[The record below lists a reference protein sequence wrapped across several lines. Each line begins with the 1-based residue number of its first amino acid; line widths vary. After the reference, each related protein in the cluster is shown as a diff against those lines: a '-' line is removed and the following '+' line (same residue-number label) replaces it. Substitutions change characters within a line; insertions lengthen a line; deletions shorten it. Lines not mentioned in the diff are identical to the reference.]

1 MGKVKTLLFGLLL
14 FLAAPAAG
22 QYTAP
27 PTDATSHTICDD
39 CYANVPLG
47 HAFPFYGETFTNSW
61 MMANGVVMFRNPTD
75 FSFQS
80 WPDKGWCCNGL
91 EVANIAANKQDKF
104 SFAIAPFWTDLIQ
117 KDNDGG
123 FYSKTSAD
131 GTKYWWVRI
140 EEYNKNHEN
149 TFSLEILPTGDYAME
164 YGDLKVNNHSIF
176 IGAMGD
182 ISEDEYIQHEFYG
195 VSNQTNYIYGTAA
208 GNAGTKAYQ
217 SEGLAC
223 AYDPLSSQQCDGYA
237 AAYLAQQCGI
247 DPLYDQ
253 QCTGYADAFFDQ
265 QCDND
270 SFYSTSCDGYDDAFE
285 DLQCDLDPLYTEGC
299 DGYYEALIEEQ
310 LANMEEEEEWLT
322 DEEEET
328 MYGIVGFAEDDGG
341 IGGISDEDEFFTG
354 LPDEFFTNES
364 PIDLFATLDIEP
376 ILIEEEGF
384 FTMPLNELPET
395 IEEEFRADAL
405 EAIEENI
412 EEVEEYLDELF
423 ETETLEEFEEIFEE
437 EILEELSELEA
448 IEEIA
453 EEEFI
458 EEEELTE
465 IIEEETVEETAE
477 TVSEPKTSPIA
488 TRIAMA
494 QTKNALKVS
503 ASAVSMSQESSK
515 SEESGQSQQNGQNQS
530 GGSNLASDSGSGTI
544 SETIESA
551 QIDHQSAS
559 SSSQNSVSMMNQ
571 QFFGNDT
578 QIFSD
583 MSGISVETL
592 ETNAEINSIS
602 IEIQSEQMQTEI
614 ENNLISTGTPVSGV
628 TIIPVEVIS
637 VQPMQEAPRKS
648 LAEVI
653 SEQVA
658 KQKMENSNK
667 VASGQTKAIASLQS
681 SVDLG
686 SYYESKLT
694 DGDFYNVNYI
704 VYDNKI
710 DDNARLLYNL
720 SKSNHGTIRKM
731 IRSQYE

>member
-1 MGKVKTLLFGLLL
+1 MGKIKTLLFGLLL

-27 PTDATSHTICDD
+27 PTDATAHTICDD

-117 KDNDGG
+117 KDSDGG
-123 FYSKTSAD
+123 FYSKTGST

-237 AAYLAQQCGI
+237 AAYLTQQCGI

-265 QCDND
+265 QCGID

-310 LANMEEEEEWLT
+310 LANMEEEEGWLT
-322 DEEEET
+322 DEETEEMFGFVT
-328 MYGIVGFAEDDGG
+328 EEENFTGIVED
-341 IGGISDEDEFFTG
+341 DEFFTG
-354 LPDEFFTNES
+354 LPEEFFME
-364 PIDLFATLDIEP
+364 DEGFDFFASSDIEP
-376 ILIEEEGF
+376 IFIQEEF
-384 FTMPLNELPET
+384 LALSIDELPEI
-395 IEEEFRADAL
+395 IEQEFRADAL
-405 EAIEENI
+405 EAIEENV
-412 EEVEEYLDELF
+412 EEVEEYLEELFQDETDELF
-423 ETETLEEFEEIFEE
+423 EELIEEEFLEEFEI
-437 EILEELSELEA
+437 

-458 EEEELTE
+458 EEEVNELL
-465 IIEEETVEETAE
+465 IEETPTEESTETAN
-477 TVSEPKTSPIA
+477 EPRTSPLA

-503 ASAVSMSQESSK
+503 ENAVSMSQESSNSNNGGGQQTQEQQNQNQIGSNEK
-515 SEESGQSQQNGQNQS
+515 DQSQ
-530 GGSNLASDSGSGTI
+530 GSSQI
-544 SETIESA
+544 VQSA
-551 QIDHQSAS
+551 QNI
-559 SSSQNSVSMMNQ
+559 QNANQNAGNSSVSMTTQ
-571 QFFGNDT
+571 QFFSSDT
-578 QIFSD
+578 QIFSN

-592 ETNAEINSIS
+592 DTNAEMNDIS
-602 IEIQSEQMQTEI
+602 VETQQEQMQMEI
-614 ENNLISTGTPVSGV
+614 ENNLMSTGTPVSGV
-628 TIIPVEVIS
+628 TIIPVEIVT
-637 VQPMQEAPRKS
+637 VQPEQEQPRKS

-653 SEQVA
+653 SERVA
-658 KQKMENSNK
+658 QQKMENSNK
-667 VASGQTKAIASLQS
+667 VASGQTAAIASLQNS
-681 SVDLG
+681 IDLG
-686 SYYESKLT
+686 SYYESSLQ
-694 DGDFYNVNYI
+694 DADFYNVNRI
-704 VYDNKI
+704 VYKKTI